1 MFRIIIEGENGSNI
15 KKKKKKKEGRRGGK
29 NFLLLSCYYNVI
41 AKIFSKN
48 VKKRL
53 LNFSFLFISATSI
66 FSWTSL

>member
-15 KKKKKKKEGRRGGK
+15 KKKKKEGRRGDK